1 MKDARAR
8 KIDAVLV
15 TRFDRFARSTRH
27 LVTALEEFQA
37 LGVDFLSLGE
47 SVDTSTPMG
56 KMIFTVLGAVAE
68 LERSLIKE
76 RVVMGLERARKEG
89 KPHGR
94 PRRIFDRETAQRLR
108 DEGKSYREIGQI
120 LSVGKGTVAAALKS

>member
-1 MKDARAR
+1 MIVA
-8 KIDAVLV
+8 
-15 TRFDRFARSTRH
+15 RFDRFARSTKH

-76 RVVMGLERARKEG
+76 RVAMGLERARKEG

-94 PRRIFDRETAQRLR
+94 PKRFFDRVKAQRLR
-108 DEGKSYREIGQI
+108 DEGKSYREIGKI
-120 LSVGKGTVAAALKS
+120 LDVNKGTVAAAL